1 MQTEIR
7 HQPAFAVAR
16 LTLAKG
22 ESVKAETGAM
32 AAMSAGIEIEAKMEG
47 GLFKALKRSA
57 LGGDSFFV
65 TTYSASADNAWV
77 DVAANLPG
85 DIAILE
91 VSPDRGVA
99 VTKGSWLANEAS
111 ITMDTQ
117 WGGSE
122 NFFGGESGFIA
133 HMTGQGKVV
142 VASYGAIDLHTLAAG
157 ETFTVD
163 SGHIVAYDDGVG
175 LEAKTAGG
183 FMNAI
188 KSGEGFVVEMRGPGR
203 VWTQSRNPSGLI
215 NWLTQV
221 LPFTRS

>member
-1 MQTEIR
+1 MQIEIR

-16 LTLAKG
+16 LTLANG

-32 AAMSAGIEIEAKMEG
+32 AAMSAGVSIEAKMEG

-65 TTYSASADNAWV
+65 TTYSSSADGSWV

-85 DIAILE
+85 DIA
-91 VSPDRGVA
+91 VVDVTPDRAVA

-111 ITMDTQ
+111 VAMDTK
-117 WGGSE
+117 WGGAK
-122 NFFGGESGFIA
+122 NLFGGEGGFIA
-133 HMTGQGKVV
+133 HMTGTGKVV
-142 VASYGAIDLHTLAAG
+142 VASYGALDLHTLGAG

-163 SGHIVAYDDGVG
+163 SGHLVAYDDGVG
-175 LEAKTAGG
+175 MVAKTAGG
-183 FMNAI
+183 FMNAM
-188 KSGEGFVVEMRGPGR
+188 KSGEGFVVEMTGPGR
-203 VWTQSRNPSGLI
+203 VWTQTRNPSGLI

-221 LPFTRS
+221 LPFTRA

>member
-16 LTLAKG
+16 LTLANG

-32 AAMSAGIEIEAKMEG
+32 AAMSAGVQIEAKMEG

-65 TTYSASADNAWV
+65 TTYSASADNSWV

-85 DIAILE
+85 DIAVID
-91 VSPDRGVA
+91 VTADRAVA

-111 ITMDTQ
+111 VTMDTK
-117 WGGSE
+117 WGGAK
-122 NFFGGESGFIA
+122 NLFGGEGGFIA

-142 VASYGAIDLHTLAAG
+142 VASYGALDLHTLAPG
-157 ETFTVD
+157 ESVTVD
-163 SGHIVAYDDGVG
+163 SGHLVAYDDGVG
-175 LEAKTAGG
+175 MVAKTAGG
-183 FMNAI
+183 FMNAM
-188 KSGEGFVVEMRGPGR
+188 KSGEGFVVEMTGPGR
-203 VWTQSRNPSGLI
+203 VWTQSRNPNGLI

-221 LPFTRS
+221 LPFTRA